1 MRKWDFM
8 RLSYKIYIWD
18 LKQNSKKYKCLSRI
32 YDPSKQYTTVKRSTI
47 GKLSADDPTKMRPN
61 DELLAKRRAIQS
73 EELMKAIAESPRS
86 YNEILQYIKGET
98 SDDSDAEA

>member
-1 MRKWDFM
+1 MARTVNKAALEEKIRKLEGAIRKNREQYD
-8 RLSYKIYIWD
+8 RLTAD
-18 LKQNSKKYKCLSRI
+18 L
-32 YDPSKQYTTVKRSTI
+32 
-47 GKLSADDPTKMRPN
+47 

-98 SDDSDAEA
+98 SDDSDAEV

>member
-1 MRKWDFM
+1 MARTVNKAALEEKIRKLEGAIRKNREQYD
-8 RLSYKIYIWD
+8 RLTVD
-18 LKQNSKKYKCLSRI
+18 L
-32 YDPSKQYTTVKRSTI
+32 
-47 GKLSADDPTKMRPN
+47 

>member
-1 MRKWDFM
+1 MARTVNKAALEEKIRKLEELIRKNREQYD
-8 RLSYKIYIWD
+8 RLTAD
-18 LKQNSKKYKCLSRI
+18 L
-32 YDPSKQYTTVKRSTI
+32 
-47 GKLSADDPTKMRPN
+47 

-98 SDDSDAEA
+98 SDDSDAEV

>member
-1 MRKWDFM
+1 MARTVNKTALEEKIRKLEGAIRKNREQYD
-8 RLSYKIYIWD
+8 RLTVD
-18 LKQNSKKYKCLSRI
+18 L
-32 YDPSKQYTTVKRSTI
+32 
-47 GKLSADDPTKMRPN
+47 

-98 SDDSDAEA
+98 SNDSDAEA

>member
-1 MRKWDFM
+1 MARTANKAALEEKIRKLEELIRKNREQYD
-8 RLSYKIYIWD
+8 RL
-18 LKQNSKKYKCLSRI
+18 
-32 YDPSKQYTTVKRSTI
+32 T
-47 GKLSADDPTKMRPN
+47 ADI

-98 SDDSDAEA
+98 SNDSDAEA

>member
-1 MRKWDFM
+1 MARTVNKAALEEKIRKLEGAI
-8 RLSYKIYIWD
+8 RKNRE
-18 LKQNSKKYKCLSRI
+18 Q
-32 YDPSKQYTTVKRSTI
+32 YDRST
-47 GKLSADDPTKMRPN
+47 ADL

-98 SDDSDAEA
+98 SNDSDAEA